1 MVRSGSC
8 GATAPLHLPTLKEPL
23 QILSSMLIVFLLSV
37 DHAEHQQRMI
47 RWFGCSGVLTPAV
60 YFKGKGKG
68 FIQVSSIEMIGSPL
82 CTNGHQLFV
91 IHCLCKACLS
101 CAHRLKSDPVRTLVK
116 LEAPERKQGSGM
128 CRWVFSLTRLD
139 CSPEAP
145 ACLIPA
151 AKCVLCLAAEEQ
163 YPSRMLLHD
172 LTCMQPCL
180 APTHEFGLKTS
191 RLKIC
196 EQEMDLL
203 RAVLGREPGMASTQV
218 GKLSVQP
225 VILILVATSKLKSR
239 YSRQER

>member
-1 MVRSGSC
+1 
-8 GATAPLHLPTLKEPL
+8 
-23 QILSSMLIVFLLSV
+23 
-37 DHAEHQQRMI
+37 
-47 RWFGCSGVLTPAV
+47 
-60 YFKGKGKG
+60 
-68 FIQVSSIEMIGSPL
+68 MIGGHL

-91 IHCLCKACLS
+91 IRSLHEACLS
-101 CAHRLKSDPVRTLVK
+101 RAHCLKSDPVRTLVK

-128 CRWVFSLTRLD
+128 CLWDFSLTRLD

-151 AKCVLCLAAEEQ
+151 SKCVLCLAAEEQ

-180 APTHEFGLKTS
+180 APSHDFGLKTS
-191 RLKIC
+191 VFKVGSKRLKIC